1 MLRELIVLVLALS
14 LCSEVAQSS
23 PARSNL
29 LTRRLQ
35 LLNMR
40 EKAREQKDASNDTDH
55 HQFVEKL
62 RQTSIS
68 NKSLA
73 EVIHYLLNPSA
84 GPILNH
90 PINIGVLRK
99 ILAGNKSSDLSLRQK
114 SFKQ

>member
-29 LTRRLQ
+29 LTRLQ

-40 EKAREQKDASNDTDH
+40 ERRQGAKNDINH